1 MRALRKTRLAAI
13 LALAAAILAAP
24 GAEALAADRCAVEEQ
39 ALLHSP
45 HPLSRVARQLAAGAP
60 IRIVALGSSSTEGV
74 GASSPDNAYPA
85 QLERE
90 LRRLLPRAAIAV
102 LNKGVGGEEVRE
114 MLGRL
119 QRDALDEKADL
130 VIWQSGTNG
139 AIHDQEVGPFVE
151 DLLLGIRRL
160 QAAGID
166 VLLMGPQ
173 KSPRVDE
180 ARQRGVYAVHLR
192 AVAGTARVPYFAR
205 YEIMAGWI
213 AQGRMTMA
221 EMIDPDGLHMTDLS
235 YRCLGRAT
243 ARMIV
248 ELSRTAVARRA
259 GGM

>member
-1 MRALRKTRLAAI
+1 MRLAAI
-13 LALAAAILAAP
+13 LALAAAMPAVP
-24 GAEALAADRCAVEEQ
+24 GVDARAADRCAVEE
-39 ALLHSP
+39 ATLLHSP
-45 HPLSRVARQLAAGAP
+45 HPLSRVARHVGAGAP

-90 LRRLLPRAAIAV
+90 LRRLLPRNPIAV
-102 LNKGVGGEEVRE
+102 QNKGVGGQEARD
-114 MLGRL
+114 MLARL

-139 AIHDQEVGPFVE
+139 AISGQDVGPFVE
-151 DLLLGIRRL
+151 DLFDGIRRL

-180 ARQRGVYAVHLR
+180 ARARTVYDAHLL
-192 AVAGTARVPYFAR
+192 AVAGTARVPYLAR

-235 YRCLGRAT
+235 YGCLGRAT

-248 ELSRTAVARRA
+248 NLSRTAVARRA